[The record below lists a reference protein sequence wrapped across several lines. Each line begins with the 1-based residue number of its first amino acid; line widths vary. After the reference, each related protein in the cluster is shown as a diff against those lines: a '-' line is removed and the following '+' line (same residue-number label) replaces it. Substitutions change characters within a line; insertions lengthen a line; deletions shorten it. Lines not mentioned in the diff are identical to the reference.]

1 MSVLKFRN
9 FDGYDQVA
17 LAKGEDSGL
26 CAIIAIHS
34 TQLGPAVGG
43 CRMYPYTAE
52 ADALEDALRLSRG
65 MTFKSALAGLPFGG
79 GKSVIIGDPKHEKTQ
94 ELLHAMGDFV
104 ENLHGDYIIAED
116 SGTSPED
123 MQVIAQ
129 RTSFVTGIDDTIDRE
144 DPSPATAY
152 GVFLG
157 IKAGVA
163 TAFKGNDSLM
173 GKTVAIQGLG
183 HVGYHLARHL
193 AEAGARVLGSDINMT
208 NLQRAQRDLGVE
220 AVGPDEILLQT
231 CDVLAPCAMG
241 AVLNENSIPLLK
253 ARVIAGAA
261 NNQLATEGDDERI
274 RQRGIVY
281 CPDFA
286 INAGG
291 IVDIY
296 HQEQGAS
303 RAERSQALANIGD
316 RVAVILDRAQQ
327 SGVGSQRVAEWMAN
341 ETLVPKG
348 PADNAS
354 KPAFKGAA

>member
-1 MSVLKFRN
+1 MSILTFNN
-9 FDGYDQVA
+9 FNGYDQVA
-17 LAKGEDSGL
+17 LVRNEPSGL

-34 TQLGPAVGG
+34 KQLGPAVGG
-43 CRMYPYTAE
+43 CRMFPYGAE
-52 ADALEDALRLSRG
+52 ADALQDALRLSRG

-79 GKSVIIGDPKHEKTQ
+79 GKSVIIGDPRREKTT

-104 ENLHGDYIIAED
+104 EQLRGSYIIAED
-116 SGTSPED
+116 SGTSPDD
-123 MQVIAQ
+123 MQVIAE
-129 RTSFVTGIDDTIDRE
+129 RTSFVTGIDESIVRE

-163 TAFKGNDSLM
+163 QAFDGNDALL
-173 GKTVAIQGLG
+173 GKTVALQGLG

-193 AEAGARVLGSDINMT
+193 VEAGARVLGSDINPA
-208 NLQRAQRDLGVE
+208 NQSRAEHELGVIP
-220 AVGPDEILLQT
+220 VSPDDILFQP

-241 AVLNENSIPLLK
+241 GVLSESSIPKLK
-253 ARVIAGAA
+253 TRVIAGAA
-261 NNQLATEGDDERI
+261 NNQLAADSDDERI

-303 RAERSQALANIGD
+303 PEDRARALASIGD
-316 RVAVILDRAQQ
+316 RVAAIVNRAAQ
-327 SGVGSQRVAEWMAN
+327 SAVGSQRVAEWMAAEN
-341 ETLVPKG
+341 L
-348 PADNAS
+348 PAPLPENDKSEAELR
-354 KPAFKGAA
+354 GAA